1 MSFEFTFSD
10 PLLSCAATTDKHLQ
24 LQQGPRSPPW
34 TSSPRPSPPGEER
47 GKTRPFR
54 HARHYL
60 AGSLVS
66 LLAGRPLFLLSR
78 LRVPWPC
85 AKLPPD
91 ARRGDWPF
99 AESARGN

>member
-10 PLLSCAATTDKHLQ
+10 PLLSCAATTGKHLQ
-24 LQQGPRSPPW
+24 LQQGPRSPPR

-47 GKTRPFR
+47 EKTRALARRASSFR

-66 LLAGRPLFLLSR
+66 LLARRRVILLSR
-78 LRVPWPC
+78 LRVPWPF

-91 ARRGDWPF
+91 SRRGDWPF
-99 AESARGN
+99 